1 MHQCDICCWYV
12 SDARGCE
19 CPLVM
24 REKACEEA
32 RLKASNVNTVKKDSS
47 KNKSDSINVEDVV
60 VKRVEILKSQ
70 SKHAVIVISTTNQ
83 QRQPI
88 IINLECILHIRIVQN
103 VVIRTY
109 PRGTYGDE
117 DYSLL

>member
-32 RLKASNVNTVKKDSS
+32 RIKASNINTVKKESS

-60 VKRVEILKSQ
+60 VKRVENTKITEQTCSHCH
-70 SKHAVIVISTTNQ
+70 KHYKSTTTTDYNKSGMYISYSYC
-83 QRQPI
+83 PECGHK
-88 IINLECILHIRIVQN
+88 NLSSWHVW
-103 VVIRTY
+103 
-109 PRGTYGDE
+109 
-117 DYSLL
+117 